1 MELQALGMSFQ
12 GAMAVRNGPN
22 RDGKMHFFHA
32 FALSTI
38 LGFGGGWMGFILMGK
53 PSSMITNGD
62 INITACF
69 ISFILANYTPFDIG
83 HKVGNFLPFVLVYT
97 SLAQVFRA
105 LGLVRFISAA
115 FNEVNPSPYYP
126 IPVLGP
132 ILYGTM
138 LGNMGSFFVKGFD
151 GHLKNGIPWPFQNGK
166 VDLLPPEVKDI
177 DQDCCS
183 HVPSMNIDIRYQDFL
198 LEHSFICLR
207 TIKMG
212 LWETF

>member
-1 MELQALGMSFQ
+1 MGFLSAVLSYLTGTSPFTMELQALAMSFQ
-12 GAMAVRNGPN
+12 GAMAVRNGLN

-53 PSSMITNGD
+53 PSSMITGGD
-62 INITACF
+62 INITACA

-83 HKVGNFLPFVLVYT
+83 YKLGNFLPFVLVYT
-97 SLAQVFRA
+97 SFAQVFRA
-105 LGLVRFISAA
+105 LGLVKFISAA

-166 VDLLPPEVKDI
+166 VDLLSPEVKDTKT
-177 DQDCCS
+177 DS
-183 HVPSMNIDIRYQDFL
+183 HM
-198 LEHSFICLR
+198 CLQ
-207 TIKMG
+207 
-212 LWETF
+212 